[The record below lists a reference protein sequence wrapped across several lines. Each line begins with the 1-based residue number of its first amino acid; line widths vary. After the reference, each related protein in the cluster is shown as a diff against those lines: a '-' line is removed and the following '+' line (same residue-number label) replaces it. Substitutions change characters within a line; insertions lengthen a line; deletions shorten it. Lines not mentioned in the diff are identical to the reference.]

1 MLFYTLPYLAVF
13 LPFSLILFFSSKYLK
28 IDNKIILIFLSLFF
42 YSWWNIYYLP
52 VILISIIF
60 NYFISKKIISD
71 IKKKKFFL
79 FLGIFLNILLL
90 GIFKYFDFI
99 IENINFIFSLNIN
112 LLNLPFPLAISFF
125 TFQSIT
131 FLINSYDEEIINLKA
146 KDFFLFIVFFP
157 QLVAGPIVKYN
168 HMMPQFKN
176 ENNWVFNKRNF
187 SIGLIV
193 LFIGFVKKVYF
204 ADTLSTFVDTNYE
217 NLDKID
223 TYLAWLVS
231 LCFTF
236 QFYFDFSGYVDMAT
250 GSAIMMNIYLP
261 QNFNSPYKSTSIINF
276 WQRWHI
282 TLTHFLTNYIYS
294 PILRSFKNIN
304 FFNSMVSI
312 LVVFLIAGLW
322 HGPSWTFVIFGAFH
336 GVGLI
341 INHSFKNYVNYK
353 IPNLVSWFITFNF
366 VNISFVF
373 FRSETMADALLII
386 KKMFNLNLLGSYDL
400 NFSIN
405 NLFFL
410 FLNNFNLIICFL
422 LSIIICFYFKN
433 TYELLRDKDNKYLT
447 KEK

>member
-1 MLFYTLPYLAVF
+1 M
-13 LPFSLILFFSSKYLK
+13 
-28 IDNKIILIFLSLFF
+28 
-42 YSWWNIYYLP
+42 
-52 VILISIIF
+52 
-60 NYFISKKIISD
+60 
-71 IKKKKFFL
+71 
-79 FLGIFLNILLL
+79 L
-90 GIFKYFDFI
+90 GIFKYLDFI

-176 ENNWVFNKRNF
+176 ENNRVFNKRNF

-353 IPNLVSWFITFNF
+353 IPNLVSWFITFNY

-386 KKMFNLNLLGSYDL
+386 KKMFNLNLLGGYDL

-422 LSIIICFYFKN
+422 LSIVICFYFKN

-447 KEK
+447 

>member
-1 MLFYTLPYLAVF
+1 VLFYTLPYLAVF

-60 NYFISKKIISD
+60 NYFISKKIISE

-90 GIFKYFDFI
+90 GIFKYLDFI

-353 IPNLVSWFITFNF
+353 IPNLVSWFITFNY

-386 KKMFNLNLLGSYDL
+386 KKMFNLNLLWGYDL

-422 LSIIICFYFKN
+422 LSIVICFYFKN

-447 KEK
+447 

>member
-1 MLFYTLPYLAVF
+1 M
-13 LPFSLILFFSSKYLK
+13 
-28 IDNKIILIFLSLFF
+28 
-42 YSWWNIYYLP
+42 
-52 VILISIIF
+52 
-60 NYFISKKIISD
+60 
-71 IKKKKFFL
+71 
-79 FLGIFLNILLL
+79 L
-90 GIFKYFDFI
+90 GIFKYLYFI
-99 IENINFIFSLNIN
+99 IENINFNFFLIIN

-312 LVVFLIAGLW
+312 LVVFLIAGLAW
-322 HGPSWTFVIFGAFH
+322 SFWTF
-336 GVGLI
+336 
-341 INHSFKNYVNYK
+341 
-353 IPNLVSWFITFNF
+353 
-366 VNISFVF
+366 NI
-373 FRSETMADALLII
+373 
-386 KKMFNLNLLGSYDL
+386 
-400 NFSIN
+400 
-405 NLFFL
+405 
-410 FLNNFNLIICFL
+410 
-422 LSIIICFYFKN
+422 
-433 TYELLRDKDNKYLT
+433 
-447 KEK
+447 

>member
-60 NYFISKKIISD
+60 NYFISKKIISE

-79 FLGIFLNILLL
+79 FLGIFLNVLLL
-90 GIFKYFDFI
+90 GIFKYLDFI

-353 IPNLVSWFITFNF
+353 IPNLVSWFITFNY

-386 KKMFNLNLLGSYDL
+386 KKMFNLNLLGGYDI

-422 LSIIICFYFKN
+422 LSIVICFYFKN

-447 KEK
+447 

>member
-1 MLFYTLPYLAVF
+1 VLFYTLPYLAVF

-60 NYFISKKIISD
+60 NYFISKKIISE

-312 LVVFLIAGLW
+312 LAVFLIAGLW

-405 NLFFL
+405 GLFFL

-422 LSIIICFYFKN
+422 LSIVICFYFKN

>member
-60 NYFISKKIISD
+60 NYFISKKIISE

-405 NLFFL
+405 GLFFL

-422 LSIIICFYFKN
+422 LSIVICFYFKN

>member
-60 NYFISKKIISD
+60 NYFISKKIISE

-90 GIFKYFDFI
+90 GIFKYLDFI

-176 ENNWVFNKRNF
+176 ENNRVFNKRNF

-353 IPNLVSWFITFNF
+353 IPNLVSWFITFNY

-386 KKMFNLNLLGSYDL
+386 KKMFNLNLLWGYDL

-422 LSIIICFYFKN
+422 LSIVICFYFKN

-447 KEK
+447 

>member
-60 NYFISKKIISD
+60 NYFISKKIISE

-90 GIFKYFDFI
+90 GIFKYLDFI

-353 IPNLVSWFITFNF
+353 IPNLVSWFITFNY

-386 KKMFNLNLLGSYDL
+386 KKMFNLNLLWGYDL

-422 LSIIICFYFKN
+422 LSIVICFYFKN

-447 KEK
+447 

>member
-60 NYFISKKIISD
+60 NYFISKKIISE

-90 GIFKYFDFI
+90 GIFKYLDFI
-99 IENINFIFSLNIN
+99 IENINFIFSLNIS

-386 KKMFNLNLLGSYDL
+386 KKMFNLNLLGGYDL

-422 LSIIICFYFKN
+422 LSIVICFYFKN